1 MFGLNRLLRFATLL
15 TAAAMLLTV
24 STQCFAQSGRVRLHI
39 VRAGFIIG
47 AGGGSGV
54 LTFRGRSYPLSVGG
68 VGIGSL
74 GVSAVNLVGVATNL
88 HRPSD
93 IAGTYGA
100 AGAGA
105 AFVGGPQVAT
115 LQNERG
121 VVLRMRGA
129 QAGFHVSLGLG
140 GMTIRL
146 R

>member
-15 TAAAMLLTV
+15 TVVALLLTV
-24 STQCFAQSGRVRLHI
+24 STQGFAQSGSVKLRI

-47 AGGGSGV
+47 GGGGSGV
-54 LTFRGRSYPLSVGG
+54 LTFRGRRYPLSVGG

-74 GVSAVNLVGVATNL
+74 GVAVVNLVGVARNL

-105 AFVGGPQVAT
+105 AFVGGAQVAT
-115 LQNERG
+115 LQNEKG
-121 VVLRMRGA
+121 VVLR
-129 QAGFHVSLGLG
+129 
-140 GMTIRL
+140 
-146 R
+146 

>member
-15 TAAAMLLTV
+15 TVVALLLTV
-24 STQCFAQSGRVRLHI
+24 STQCFAQSGRVQLRI

-47 AGGGSGV
+47 GGGGSGV
-54 LTFRGRSYPLSVGG
+54 LTFRGRRYPLSVGG

-74 GVSAVNLVGVATNL
+74 GVAVVNLVGVARNL

-105 AFVGGPQVAT
+105 AFVGGAQVAT
-115 LQNERG
+115 LQNEKG
-121 VVLRMRGA
+121 VVLRLHGA

-140 GMTIRL
+140 GMTIQL

>member
-1 MFGLNRLLRFATLL
+1 
-15 TAAAMLLTV
+15 MLLTV
-24 STQCFAQSGRVRLHI
+24 STQCFAQSGRVHLRI

-54 LTFRGRSYPLSVGG
+54 LTFRGRKYPLSVGG

-93 IAGTYGA
+93 IAGRYGA

-105 AFVGGPQVAT
+105 AFVGGAQVAT

-121 VVLRMRGA
+121 VVLRLHGV

-140 GMTIRL
+140 GMTIQL